1 MSHTQHHI
9 GASKWQKIS
18 DEEVVGHHQLRAAHQ
33 RYTSLDLKTV
43 ENKGHGHAMVKHL
56 YKKING
62 EWKLAG
68 LRPAVRWNEFELKK
82 SLKGSNCGSG
92 YVATFLKLS
101 TADRTQQLSW
111 KRLLNQDTTLS
122 WLVARATMFT
132 VTAVSI

>member
-1 MSHTQHHI
+1 MS
-9 GASKWQKIS
+9 
-18 DEEVVGHHQLRAAHQ
+18 L
-33 RYTSLDLKTV
+33 
-43 ENKGHGHAMVKHL
+43 N
-56 YKKING
+56 
-62 EWKLAG
+62 
-68 LRPAVRWNEFELKK
+68 LKK